1 MIIFSCIYFPENGN
15 LILIYG
21 RLKLDLH
28 TDSIFSTYP
37 LTVRQAE
44 FHMLTIVKKKRC
56 KKNMDIQTGI
66 SVACRIKFLWNIPR
80 SDNCGLYHSSSFSFS
95 EFPY

>member
-1 MIIFSCIYFPENGN
+1 MVIFSCIYFPENGN

-44 FHMLTIVKKKRC
+44 FHMLTIVKKNVV
-56 KKNMDIQTGI
+56 KNHGYTDRYLCSMQ
-66 SVACRIKFLWNIPR
+66 N
-80 SDNCGLYHSSSFSFS
+80 
-95 EFPY
+95 